1 MNKII
6 IFFIFISIFLY
17 SLLPTFNLRN
27 NFNEQ
32 YIVYNQTI
40 EKLNKEKN
48 LESDIHLILTGE
60 HNEQE
65 DKISYFDFI
74 SKINVGFESEI
85 NHYKWDFGCTNNQC
99 NGDGQ
104 INFNPKSCPP
114 YDIIKDLTLNDDNLK
129 NYAKILQD
137 ADTFIDNATSPSEGS
152 FLKMLDNLRDKY
164 KEYLSQIN
172 YVLIVLDDIIEN
184 LMGKI
189 SPFIGNQNNFFSF
202 LNGHFIQINIKI
214 ILKYL
219 KDAFGKNIFSI
230 GLSLII
236 VGCAL
241 ILSISSTLILLAI
254 INLELNQHIKMENT
268 PGMSSSEMKLNNISP
283 FQPQNILP
291 A

>member
-1 MNKII
+1 M
-6 IFFIFISIFLY
+6 
-17 SLLPTFNLRN
+17 R
-27 NFNEQ
+27 
-32 YIVYNQTI
+32 
-40 EKLNKEKN
+40 
-48 LESDIHLILTGE
+48 
-60 HNEQE
+60 
-65 DKISYFDFI
+65 
-74 SKINVGFESEI
+74 
-85 NHYKWDFGCTNNQC
+85 
-99 NGDGQ
+99 
-104 INFNPKSCPP
+104 
-114 YDIIKDLTLNDDNLK
+114 
-129 NYAKILQD
+129 D
-137 ADTFIDNATSPSEGS
+137 ADAFINNANSLSDGS
-152 FLKMLDNLRDKY
+152 FLKMLENLRDIY
-164 KEYLSQIN
+164 KEYLSQIH

-283 FQPQNILP
+283 FKPQNILP